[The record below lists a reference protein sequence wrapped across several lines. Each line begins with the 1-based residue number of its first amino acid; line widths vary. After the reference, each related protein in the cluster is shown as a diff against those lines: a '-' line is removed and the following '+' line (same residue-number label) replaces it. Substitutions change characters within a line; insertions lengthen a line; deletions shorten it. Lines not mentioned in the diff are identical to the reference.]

1 MQNHLEG
8 SSLFQLINRKKFDDL
23 ALKWQID
30 KNVRQF
36 STWEMTQSLICCFV
50 MRLGSYREVE
60 ATLKIPDSTF
70 GDALRLRN
78 FNFFQDLCDLILLE
92 IKTQSKKRK
101 LKRAIREIL
110 AIDSSEI
117 DVHGSLF
124 SKPGWQKKHSNQA
137 HLASA
142 KLHVIWNVNNDWI
155 DDFIITGGRRNDSP
169 VSLELKIFSNKMYV
183 FDRAY
188 NDFIFW
194 EKIVNLKSH
203 FVTRLKDYPRVHMA
217 EIKLMINEKNR
228 TKDGV
233 IYDDT
238 YSQSK
243 KSKLKLRHIVYRD
256 SLTKKVFHF
265 VTSDFK
271 ISAQT
276 VTDIYKRRW
285 AVELLFRWLKGHLD
299 IRRLPAKTV
308 NAVKVQ
314 LAVAVMVQLL
324 LQLKKIIDGYKGSLW
339 QLLRQIRSMYLAKSL
354 AGKDPPTGCRWRV
367 NATKPLAC

>member
-1 MQNHLEG
+1 MQKHLKG
-8 SSLFQLINRKKFDDL
+8 QSLFQLINRKKFDEL

-30 KNVRQF
+30 KNIRQF

-60 ATLKIPDSTF
+60 STLKIPDSTF

-78 FNFFQDLCDLILLE
+78 FNFFQDLCDEILLE
-92 IKTQSKKRK
+92 IKTQSRKRK

-110 AIDSSEI
+110 ALDSSEI

-124 SKPGWQKKHSNQA
+124 SRPGWQKKHSNQA
-137 HLASA
+137 HRASA
-142 KLHVIWNVNNDWI
+142 KLHVIWNVNNEWI

-169 VSLELKIFSNKMYV
+169 VSLDLRLSANKMYV

-194 EKIVNLKSH
+194 QKIVNLKSH

-217 EIKLMINEKNR
+217 EIKLMINEKNKI
-228 TKDGV
+228 KDGV
-233 IYDDT
+233 IYDGI
-238 YSQSK
+238 YKPSK
-243 KSKLKLRHIVYRD
+243 KNKLKLRHVVYRD
-256 SLTKKVFHF
+256 SLTKKLFHF

-276 VTDIYKRRW
+276 VADIYKRRW

-299 IRRLPAKTV
+299 IRRLPTKTI

-324 LQLKKIIDGYKGSLW
+324 LQLKKIIDSYQGSLW
-339 QLLRQIRSMYLAKSL
+339 QLLRQIRSTYIAKSL
-354 AGKDPPTGCRWRV
+354 AGKDPPPGCRWGL
-367 NATKPLAC
+367 NTETAFAG

>member
-8 SSLFQLINRKKFDDL
+8 SSLFQLINRKKFDEL

-30 KNVRQF
+30 KNIRNF

-70 GDALRLRN
+70 GDALRIRN
-78 FNFFQDLCDLILLE
+78 FNFFQDLCDIILLE
-92 IKTQSKKRK
+92 IKSQTKKRK

-124 SKPGWQKKHSNQA
+124 SKSGWQKKRSNHA
-137 HLASA
+137 HRASA
-142 KLHVIWNVNNDWI
+142 KLHVVWNVNNDWI
-155 DDFIITGGRRNDSP
+155 EDFIITGSRRNDSP
-169 VSLELKIFSNKMYV
+169 VSLELSLSSNKTYV

-188 NDFIFW
+188 NDFCFW
-194 EKIVNLKSH
+194 KKIIDVKSH
-203 FVTRLKDYPRVHMA
+203 FVTRLKDYPRIRML
-217 EIKLMINEKNR
+217 EIKLMINPKNR
-228 TKDGV
+228 AKDGV
-233 IYDDT
+233 IFDGVYKI
-238 YSQSK
+238 SK
-243 KSKLKLRHIVYRD
+243 KNKFKLRHVVYRD

-265 VTSDFK
+265 VTSDFEM
-271 ISAQT
+271 SAQM
-276 VTDIYKRRW
+276 VADIYKRRW

-299 IRRLPAKTV
+299 IRRLPTKTV

-324 LQLKKIIDGYKGSLW
+324 LQLKKIIDGYQGSLW
-339 QLLRQIRSMYLAKSL
+339 QLLRQIRSTYIAQSL
-354 AGKDPPTGCRWRV
+354 AGQDPPADCRWNMNSGMV
-367 NATKPLAC
+367 LTI

>member
-8 SSLFQLINRKKFDDL
+8 SSLFQLINRKKFDEL

-60 ATLKIPDSTF
+60 AALKIPDSTF
-70 GDALRLRN
+70 GDALRVRN
-78 FNFFQDLCDLILLE
+78 FNFFQNLCDLILLE
-92 IKTQSKKRK
+92 IKTQTKKRK
-101 LKRAIREIL
+101 LRRAIREIL

-124 SKPGWQKKHSNQA
+124 LQPSWQKKHSNNA

-142 KLHVIWNVNNDWI
+142 KLHVVWNVNNEWI

-169 VSLELKIFSNKMYV
+169 VSLELKLSRNKMYV

-188 NDFIFW
+188 NDFDFW
-194 EKIVNLKSH
+194 LKIVNLKSH

-217 EIKLMINEKNR
+217 ELKLMISEKN
-228 TKDGV
+228 KIKNGV
-233 IYDDT
+233 IYDGV
-238 YSQSK
+238 YSPSRK
-243 KSKLKLRHIVYRD
+243 NKLKLRHVVYRD
-256 SLTKKVFHF
+256 ALTRKVFHF
-265 VTSDFK
+265 VTSDFE

-276 VTDIYKRRW
+276 VADIYKKRW

-299 IRRLPAKTV
+299 IRRLPTKTI

-324 LQLKKIIDGYKGSLW
+324 LQLKKIIDGYQGSLW
-339 QLLRQIRSMYLAKSL
+339 QLLRLIRSTYVAKSL
-354 AGKDPPTGCRWRV
+354 AGKDPPAGCRWKLNTVR
-367 NATKPLAC
+367 PLTC